1 MGWVSN
7 RSGWLLELLT
17 ELKINLLLP
26 AADEVELQVG
36 EVEVVVVVVAGVG
49 TQLWLS

>member
-1 MGWVSN
+1 MKI
-7 RSGWLLELLT
+7 
-17 ELKINLLLP
+17 KINLLLP

-36 EVEVVVVVVAGVG
+36 EVEVVVVVIVVAGVG